1 MWNIYDVKNY
11 VHIIIDSPQ
20 LKLYI
25 YIYNEEKKKPIKITQ
40 NFICFCKVR

>member
-1 MWNIYDVKNY
+1 MYDVKNY

-25 YIYNEEKKKPIKITQ
+25 YNEEKKSQLKLHKTSYV
-40 NFICFCKVR
+40 FVK